1 MEQREKIV
9 VANQASTT
17 AAKSHGRKLL
27 RGEEKQ
33 ATAAHE
39 ENLST
44 VSKIQSSYA
53 YSRRKQILFSACS
66 SRYHIGSSSVKKS
79 AVKFKV

>member
-27 RGEEKQ
+27 RGEQRQ
-33 ATAAHE
+33 ATAHE

-44 VSKIQSSYA
+44 VSKIQSSCP
-53 YSRRKQILFSACS
+53 YSRRKQILFLACS
-66 SRYHIGSSSVKKS
+66 SRYRIESSSVKKS